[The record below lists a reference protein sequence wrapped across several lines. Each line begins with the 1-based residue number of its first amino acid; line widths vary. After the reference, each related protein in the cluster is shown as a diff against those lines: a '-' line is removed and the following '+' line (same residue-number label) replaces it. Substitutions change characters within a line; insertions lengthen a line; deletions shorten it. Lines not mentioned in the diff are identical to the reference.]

1 MKSLKKI
8 KADIVS
14 PPKVG
19 EIVEGQVINRG
30 KSCLYVDLGSRGIGI
45 LQGREFLQAKEMLKN
60 IALGEALTV
69 KITDLETNEG
79 YRELSLMKASQEI
92 AWEKL
97 AQAKESGQTLEV
109 QVKGANKGGLLCLV
123 EDIQAFLPASQLSA
137 ENYPKVEGAEP
148 AKIAQE
154 LQKLIGK
161 KLKIKIFD
169 LNPQERKLILS
180 EKVIK
185 KEAAEQELSRYQ
197 PGDLVE
203 GEISGVTSFGAFLRF
218 GSNLEG
224 LVRPTEFN
232 ETTAQDSSQVPPA
245 LKVGQKARAKVLEIT
260 NGRVYLSMK
269 IPNE

>member
-1 MKSLKKI
+1 M
-8 KADIVS
+8 
-14 PPKVG
+14 
-19 EIVEGQVINRG
+19 
-30 KSCLYVDLGSRGIGI
+30 
-45 LQGREFLQAKEMLKN
+45 
-60 IALGEALTV
+60 
-69 KITDLETNEG
+69 
-79 YRELSLMKASQEI
+79 
-92 AWEKL
+92 
-97 AQAKESGQTLEV
+97 
-109 QVKGANKGGLLCLV
+109 V